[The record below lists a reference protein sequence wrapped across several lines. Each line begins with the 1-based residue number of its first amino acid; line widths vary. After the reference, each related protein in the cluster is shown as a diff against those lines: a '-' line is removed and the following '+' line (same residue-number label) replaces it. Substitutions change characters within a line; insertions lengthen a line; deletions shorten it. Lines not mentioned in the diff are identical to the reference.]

1 MKKALAG
8 AGVLIFL
15 AIFAGVLR
23 ASDDVTVVGYIS
35 DSMCGLDHT
44 DMQAKHGGAAQF
56 SDAACVKACV
66 EGGGKYVLA
75 DREGNKT
82 YNLKDQKKVAKF
94 AGQRVQ
100 IHGGLKG
107 DVLDIEKISAMP

>member
-8 AGVLIFL
+8 IGALIFVGAL
-15 AIFAGVLR
+15 AGISR
-23 ASDDVTVVGYIS
+23 ASDDVTVIGYIS
-35 DSMCGLDHT
+35 DSMCGLDHS
-44 DMQAKHGGAAQF
+44 DMQAKHGGVAQYSAAVC
-56 SDAACVKACV
+56 AKECV
-66 EGGGKYVLA
+66 EGGAKYVLA

-100 IHGGLKG
+100 IRGSLKE
-107 DVLDIEKISAMP
+107 DVLDPDKITLMP